1 MPKTLQ
7 SNLFDAQVR
16 RDFWIDTANDKQALE
31 DRGIERE
38 DALLIANE
46 FERKITRLEEGIDE

>member
-7 SNLFDAQVR
+7 SNIFDAEIR
-16 RDFWIDTANDKQALE
+16 RDFWIDTANDPQALD
-31 DRGIERE
+31 DRGIDRE
-38 DALLIANE
+38 GALLIANE